1 MNSVVFFTRCD
12 SSVGCKFT
20 KAQLNS
26 VVFFRRC
33 DYSVG
38 CKFTEGSS
46 ELGCIFYAGSSWRCL
61 FQRLLS
67 NMRFRRKIIT
77 DLQTHWWS

>member
-1 MNSVVFFTRCD
+1 MNSVAYFTRCD
-12 SSVGCKFT
+12 S
-20 KAQLNS
+20 
-26 VVFFRRC
+26 
-33 DYSVG
+33 SVG

-61 FQRLLS
+61 CQRLLS

-77 DLQTHWWS
+77 DSLVVVDLTK